1 MGQSLN
7 LGHMT
12 IAKILIM
19 KFFLLNKLNPVLK
32 LGYGLLISPAGDLG
46 DILWELQGPLTFE

>member
-1 MGQSLN
+1 
-7 LGHMT
+7 MT
-12 IAKILIM
+12 IAKISIM

-46 DILWELQGPLTFE
+46 GHPLGAPGTFNF